1 MYESVKEIRVRYG
14 ETDQMGYVY
23 YGNYSLYYEEGRTDA
38 IRKLGMTYKQLEEL
52 GIILPVAEMSMRFK
66 APALYDDVLT
76 VKTTIKEMPDKK
88 MKFYT
93 DIYNDKGDW
102 LNTGEVT
109 LLFVKAEIRKICHA
123 PGPLVAALRPF
134 FESTETL

>member
-38 IRKLGMTYKQLEEL
+38 IRKLGMTYKQLEAL
-52 GIILPVAEMSMRFK
+52 GIILPVADMSMRFK

-76 VKTTIKEMPDKK
+76 IKTCIKEMPGKT

-102 LNTGEVT
+102 INTGEVT
-109 LLFVKAEIRKICHA
+109 LLFVNAATRRICNA
-123 PGPLVAALRPF
+123 PEPLVDALRPF
-134 FESTETL
+134 FETTEQL

>member
-23 YGNYSLYYEEGRTDA
+23 YGNYALYYEEGRTDA
-38 IRKLGMTYKQLEEL
+38 IRKLGLTYKQLEAL
-52 GIILPVAEMSMRFK
+52 GIILPVAEMTMRYK

-76 VKTTIKEMPDKK
+76 VKSTLRELPGKK

-93 DIYNDKGDW
+93 DIYNEKGEW
-102 LNTGEVT
+102 LNTGETT
-109 LLFVKAEIRKICHA
+109 LLFIKMADRKICNA
-123 PGPLVAALRPF
+123 PEPLLAALRPF
-134 FESTETL
+134 FEETPNL

>member
-38 IRKLGMTYKQLEEL
+38 IRKLGLTYKQLEAL
-52 GIILPVAEMSMRFK
+52 GIILPVAEMSMRYK
-66 APALYDDVLT
+66 GPALYDDVLT
-76 VKTTIKEMPDKK
+76 VKTTLKEMPDKK

-102 LNTGEVT
+102 INTGEVT
-109 LLFVKAEIRKICHA
+109 LLFVNVATRKICHA
-123 PGPLVAALRPF
+123 PEPLVEALRPF
-134 FESTETL
+134 FETTEP